1 MPNRLCWYRPCC
13 TIPDV
18 HLRCLFSAEDTHSPG
33 LNLVPDFTKT
43 TAYVLCAIVF
53 QETSVRHSESEN
65 SVCPPSPILLSFFR
79 RLTTPVAHPPS
90 SSSRNST
97 RVTLHLASVSR
108 IVGSYSRRFERT
120 RNDTVSPLSLP
131 FFSSILS
138 RPPSFYSIPLQE
150 RKRMIEMPRV
160 DRPSSL
166 MALLFFDL
174 RVKKICMRI
183 LLELITSD
191 SFFGYLPLLNNKLQ
205 MKDKRDILS

>member
-33 LNLVPDFTKT
+33 LNLVPDSTKT

-65 SVCPPSPILLSFFR
+65 SVCPPSPILPSFFR

-90 SSSRNST
+90 SSSKNST

-108 IVGSYSRRFERT
+108 VVGSYSRRFERT
-120 RNDTVSPLSLP
+120 RNDTVSPSFSPLLQLYLVQTSLFLLDTP
-131 FFSSILS
+131 SREEKNDRDAACRSSI
-138 RPPSFYSIPLQE
+138 
-150 RKRMIEMPRV
+150 
-160 DRPSSL
+160 
-166 MALLFFDL
+166 
-174 RVKKICMRI
+174 
-183 LLELITSD
+183 
-191 SFFGYLPLLNNKLQ
+191 
-205 MKDKRDILS
+205 